1 MRHYY
6 TTESFIEA
14 AKAVHHDK
22 YDYSLVKFTRLC
34 DKIKIICPEHG
45 VFEQKAGGHLSGKG
59 CRRCGWNQ
67 TKIGKDEFIARA
79 RKVHGDKYDYS
90 KVVYNRVDEPVEI
103 ICPVH
108 GSFMQTPHD
117 HVVLKHN
124 CPKCGHAA
132 AGKKRMGDKSVARR
146 PEVKAAK
153 AATCLERYGTK
164 TWAESEA
171 GRKRLHEIIVDE
183 GKLNKMKQTCQERY
197 GTDFWTQCDEG
208 RTALHEKMSSD
219 EMRAKIVAGYKAA
232 YGMHYMQTE
241 QGRERARSYID
252 DERREKMLAS
262 LTARYGVP
270 YVVLTD
276 EERAEMLQK
285 SWQTKRRNGTFNTSK
300 PEDTLYGLL
309 CDIFGEDDVEKQYVD
324 DERYPFHCDFYI
336 KSQDLFI
343 ELNAHWSHGGHWF
356 DETDPDDITLLEKW
370 KERAK
375 EKGSSYY
382 HQAIIVWTQRDL
394 LKREFAE
401 ENELNYVVFWKND
414 LSDAREYL
422 SRIQ

>member
-1 MRHYY
+1 MRNYY

-14 AKAVHHDK
+14 ARAVHHDK
-22 YDYSLVKFTRLC
+22 YDYSDVKFVGVN
-34 DKIKIICPEHG
+34 KKVSIICPEHG
-45 VFEQKAGGHLSGKG
+45 VFEQTPGKHLKG
-59 CRRCGWNQ
+59 QGCPRCGRNR
-67 TKIGKDEFIARA
+67 TKLGKEEFIKRA
-79 RKVHGDKYDYS
+79 REIHGDKYDYS
-90 KVVYNRVDEPVEI
+90 KAVYSRVDQPVEI
-103 ICPVH
+103 ICPIH
-108 GSFMQTPHD
+108 GPFMQTPREHIA
-117 HVVLKHN
+117 LKHN
-124 CPKCGHAA
+124 CPKCGYAS
-132 AGKKRMGDKSVARR
+132 AGKKRMGEKNVAHRLD
-146 PEVKAAK
+146 VKAAK
-153 AATCLERYGTK
+153 ATAFLERYGAK
-164 TWAESEA
+164 TWAESDA

-183 GKLNKMKQTCQERY
+183 GKLDKMKQTCQERY

-208 RTALHEKMSSD
+208 RAALHEKMSSD

-276 EERAEMLQK
+276 EERAKMLQK

-309 CDIFGEDDVEKQYVD
+309 CDIFGEEDVETQYVD
-324 DERYPFHCDFYI
+324 DERYPFHCDFYV
-336 KSQDLFI
+336 KSLDLFI

-356 DETDPDDITLLEKW
+356 DETNPDDIALLDKW
-370 KERAK
+370 MTRAK
-375 EKGSSYY
+375 ERGSAYY
-382 HQAIIVWTQRDL
+382 HEAITVWTQRDL
-394 LKREFAE
+394 LKREFAK

-422 SRIQ
+422 SRIK